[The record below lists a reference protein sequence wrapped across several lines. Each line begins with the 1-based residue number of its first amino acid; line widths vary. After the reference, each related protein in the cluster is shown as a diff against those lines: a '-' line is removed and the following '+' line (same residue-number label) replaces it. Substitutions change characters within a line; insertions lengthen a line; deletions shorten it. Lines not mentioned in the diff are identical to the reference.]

1 MFRMLLCR
9 RRFLALASGLAALPM
24 LAAAQAATENGA
36 DVFVRGLGSD
46 AIRLLS
52 NKSLDEAQRESEFRR
67 ILLKGFDVDN
77 ISRFVLGRFWRQAT
91 EGQRIE
97 YRRLFED
104 YIVKAYAVRLGEYSG
119 ETFVVKDARPAEDGD
134 IVVYSEIDRAN
145 GPPVR
150 VEWRC
155 RKTSEGYKITDVVVE
170 GVSMALTQRQE
181 FASVIQNGGGNISA
195 LLDQLRKKTASD
207 K

>member
-1 MFRMLLCR
+1 MLLSR
-9 RRFLALASGLAALPM
+9 RRFWALATGLTILPM
-24 LAAAQAATENGA
+24 LAAAQAATDGGA
-36 DVFVRGLGSD
+36 DTFIRGLGSD
-46 AIRLLS
+46 AIRMLS

-67 ILLKGFDVDN
+67 ILIKGFDVDH

-104 YIVKAYAVRLGEYSG
+104 YIVKAYAMRLGEYSG
-119 ETFVVKDARPAEDGD
+119 ETFTVKDVRPAEDGD
-134 IVVYSEIDRAN
+134 VVVYSEIDRPN

-150 VEWRC
+150 LEWRC
-155 RKTSEGYKITDVVVE
+155 HKTSDGYKIIDVVVE

-181 FASVIQNGGGNISA
+181 FASVIQNGGGNVSV
-195 LLDQLRKKTASD
+195 LLDQLRKRTASD